1 MNLRENILRIKQVMG
16 LNESF
21 LDWFK
26 SPKNIDTEEERFTCA
41 DCGTQD
47 YSMYMVNDD
56 IWKKYG
62 NEKFTLCKSCLEKRI
77 GRKLTKKDI
86 SQYKDTL
93 VNIHNPEMR
102 GLNESS
108 FLRRR
113 VDITLMDIEFADYL
127 NYMSDNFLSRLNDG
141 MEVNFN
147 DFKIVFEKDQITLV
161 SSKVSTDINFN
172 SLILVDL
179 SNVLDS
185 SCSIENHIDVKHW
198 AFKIRDDV
206 KVGLKQKILDVTL
219 EFYICKYQNKN
230 FVFRTIP
237 ITLER
242 LVREDRVFIPHEFN
256 IESDSTEVSI
266 VTKKFFDTYSLRTLN
281 ESKV

>member
-1 MNLRENILRIKQVMG
+1 M
-16 LNESF
+16 
-21 LDWFK
+21 
-26 SPKNIDTEEERFTCA
+26 EEELLHE
-41 DCGTQD
+41 
-47 YSMYMVNDD
+47 DD
-56 IWKKYG
+56 ILSDEAIIQAHNLGVIDNSYLIYFDKFNG
-62 NEKFTLCKSCLEKRI
+62 AILSITNEERKDLDSFIKMPYDDVKLFLEGK
-77 GRKLTKKDI
+77 
-86 SQYKDTL
+86 Q
-93 VNIHNPEMR
+93 
-102 GLNESS
+102 
-108 FLRRR
+108 
-113 VDITLMDIEFADYL
+113 
-127 NYMSDNFLSRLNDG
+127 NFH
-141 MEVNFN
+141 